1 MTIDHIFICTV
12 TGAPA
17 AERLI
22 EFGLV
27 EGPPNTHP
35 GQGTAC
41 RRFFFENAML
51 ELLWLADPDEA
62 LNEQTR
68 RTRLWDRFTSA
79 NASPFGIILRDG
91 ECPFAA
97 WNYRPA
103 MMPGLDLQVAA
114 ETSMEEPMWCWLPRP
129 YTRRAAE
136 GRLAGVRLIGPELP
150 EESVTAAMA
159 RAGAIELATGEE
171 HLIELRF
178 DQGRRRDFR
187 PHLPLIVG

>member
-1 MTIDHIFICTV
+1 MTIDHIFICTS

-62 LNEQTR
+62 LSEQAR
-68 RTRLWDRFTSA
+68 PTRLWERCTSA
-79 NASPFGIILRDG
+79 TASPFGIILRDG

-103 MMPGLDLQVAA
+103 AMPGLDLQIAA
-114 ETSMEEPMWCWLPRP
+114 ETSMEEPMWCWLTRS
-129 YTRRAAE
+129 YARRAAV
-136 GRLAGVRLIGPELP
+136 GKLAGVRLICPALP
-150 EESVTAAMA
+150 EGAVTRAMA
-159 RAGAIELATGEE
+159 GAGVIELAAGEE

-187 PHLPLIVG
+187 PHLPLIFG